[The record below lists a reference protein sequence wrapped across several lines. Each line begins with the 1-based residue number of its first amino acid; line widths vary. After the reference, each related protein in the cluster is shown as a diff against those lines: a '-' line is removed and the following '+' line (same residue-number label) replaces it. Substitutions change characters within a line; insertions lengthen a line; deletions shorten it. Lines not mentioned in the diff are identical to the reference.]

1 MTPDIVFERSRM
13 DYLLDLFG
21 TEVDEEGY
29 VVDAST
35 GERVLSTDGDPLKA
49 DDLGVVGHGSEV
61 LAEDDFTAIVDYV
74 TDSE

>member
-35 GERVLSTDGDPLKA
+35 GERALSTDGDPLKA

-61 LAEDDFTAIVDYV
+61 LVEDDFTAIVDYV